1 MELDNSTHP
10 SSLRVGE
17 GVETVEHR
25 YLIKLMQNLSSSH
38 IQELSSWRHRCIRRE
53 AHKEGMKALYRD
65 SYRHSKCVFSIWC
78 PRSCILYTKTVI
90 LHIPHPRTLSLYY
103 IIKPFMG
110 RIT

>member
-10 SSLRVGE
+10 SSLRVGG

-38 IQELSSWRHRCIRRE
+38 IQELSSWRHRCIGRE
-53 AHKEGMKALYRD
+53 AHKEGMKALYRG
-65 SYRHSKCVFSIWC
+65 SYSLPCVFSIWC